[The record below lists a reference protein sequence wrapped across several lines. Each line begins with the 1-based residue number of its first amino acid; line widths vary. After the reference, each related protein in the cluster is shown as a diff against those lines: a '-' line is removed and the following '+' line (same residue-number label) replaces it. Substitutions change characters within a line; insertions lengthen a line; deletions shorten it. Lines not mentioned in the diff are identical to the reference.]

1 MGVTD
6 FSQIPK
12 RILTYIQLRIEQQ
25 VFLMSFTQ
33 MMWYI
38 LFAYMLSL
46 IPLYYLKLDKPR
58 QQSSVPESH

>member
-1 MGVTD
+1 
-6 FSQIPK
+6 
-12 RILTYIQLRIEQQ
+12 
-25 VFLMSFTQ
+25 
-33 MMWYI
+33 MWYI